1 MNIYLVILLRTVHI
15 VASVLWVGSAI
26 LYLFFV
32 EPSVKSLGP
41 AGPKFMQNFIG
52 KRRFS
57 VYMSSVSL
65 LTVLAGVLLY
75 WNSSGGLQI
84 NWITS
89 GPGIG
94 LTIGSL
100 ASLLALFMG
109 LLFIRP
115 RADRIGELGEEISE
129 SGNPPDPNLLG
140 EMQKLDKEINT
151 LERTDFILLMIA
163 LLTMI
168 TARYW
173 GLLI

>member
-1 MNIYLVILLRTVHI
+1 MNIYIVILMRTTHI
-15 VASVLWVGSAI
+15 FASVLWVGSAI

-41 AGPKFMQNFIG
+41 GGPKFMQDFIG
-52 KRRFS
+52 RRHFS
-57 VYMSSVSL
+57 VYMSVISL
-65 LTVLAGVLLY
+65 VTILSGAVLY

-100 ASLLALFMG
+100 ASLVALFMG
-109 LLFIRP
+109 LLFIKP
-115 RADRIGELGEEISE
+115 RAERIGELGMEMDEAS
-129 SGNPPDPNLLG
+129 NPPDPNLLS
-140 EMQKLDKEINT
+140 EMQKLDKELAT
-151 LERTDFILLMIA
+151 LERTDFILLVIA